1 VDALRALRDRTGA
14 PVYASEIDA
23 PIIEDP
29 TIFPSYGGRAQPCPV
44 DVKLRDKATVK
55 IGSMKWKAILTP
67 GHTPGG
73 MCFQLQSEY
82 GNHPEGWDVLVSGD
96 TLFCGS
102 IGRTDFPG
110 GNMGQMQTSLRKLSQ
125 LPPRTVVLPGHNA
138 LTTIADEKNR
148 VFRYYC

>member
-1 VDALRALRDRTGA
+1 
-14 PVYASEIDA
+14 
-23 PIIEDP
+23 
-29 TIFPSYGGRAQPCPV
+29 
-44 DVKLRDKATVK
+44 
-55 IGSMKWKAILTP
+55 
-67 GHTPGG
+67 
-73 MCFQLQSEY
+73 
-82 GNHPEGWDVLVSGD
+82 VSGD